1 MTTVAKVLEQVE
13 QDSPDSG
20 LFIRRIVDEDP
31 GGWIPVFE
39 EQERPGTEMFRLAC
53 LLTEE
58 RTAQALL
65 DTNWELRTNGG
76 APGFLVHYANGEK
89 EAEYQAVGAEGVI
102 PVVFHRTFA
111 GGRPDVVELA
121 EDFRLFWDLYHERR
135 DEGDRWLATDE
146 AGDPVVVAERGPGR
160 FRIRKSFLCR
170 YQAARQ
176 LHLIVQFN
184 IVLEGGEELRVTAES
199 GAVEAGDDM
208 SCIGYGAAKWI
219 GEDGK
224 FVAHCIGKRLTP
236 PPPVEQCGVW
246 PYEPARSYEN
256 FIIGTNDVGNAIE
269 FTCDSDALANYFGA
283 NPQAPHFLTPVFF
296 KRAVLEKYY
305 AEPDRYRVTDGYL
318 DASPLWGLSMDN
330 ALGEHVAVFLGDLSR
345 IPDREQ
351 VYWKSFNVAPQGEI
365 SDVAVRRSLLG
376 EFADADRIEFRFSR
390 AYTAANSAWTL
401 RFGWPL
407 FKDLHLG
414 DEHVAHALHVPT
426 NRGYAAFDTQLI
438 SLAKLVVDCLNEE
451 DLGTNLTSRVKGE
464 KGIAKL
470 ERFAQEQGLSAS
482 VNPLCAILRQVQGA
496 RNRSSAHRKG
506 NDFDEVLLLDGASDL
521 PTLFETMLISLA
533 EAFEA
538 LSSGQL
544 VGPAGPDHDA
554 VTGEQQ

>member
-1 MTTVAKVLEQVE
+1 MTTVAEILEQVE

-20 LFIRRIVDEDP
+20 LFIRRIIDEDP
-31 GGWIPVFE
+31 GDWIPVLE

-58 RTAQALL
+58 RIARALR
-65 DTNWELRTNGG
+65 DTNWELHTNGG
-76 APGFLVHYANGEK
+76 APGFMVHYGNGEK
-89 EAEYQAVGAEGVI
+89 QAEYQTVAAEGVI

-111 GGRPDVVELA
+111 GGRPDVIELA
-121 EDFRLFWDLYHERR
+121 EDFRLFWGLYHERR

-146 AGDPVVVAERGPGR
+146 AGDPVVVAEQSPGR
-160 FRIRKSFLCR
+160 FRIRKSFLRR

-176 LHLIVQFN
+176 LHLSVQFN
-184 IVLEGGEELRVTAES
+184 IDLEGGGELRATAES
-199 GAVEAGDDM
+199 GAVEAGDEM

-224 FVAHCIGKRLTP
+224 FGARCIGKRLTP

-246 PYEPARSYEN
+246 PFEPARSYES
-256 FIIGTNDVGNAIE
+256 FIIGIDDVGNSIE
-269 FTCDSDALANYFGA
+269 FTCDSGTLGNYFGA

-305 AEPDRYRVTDGYL
+305 AEPNRYRVTDGYL
-318 DASPLWGLSMDN
+318 DASPLWGLPIDN

-345 IPDREQ
+345 IPDHEQ
-351 VYWKSFNVAPQGEI
+351 VYWKSFNVAPEEKM
-365 SDVAVRRSLLG
+365 SDVAIRRSLLG
-376 EFADADRIEFRFSR
+376 EFANANRIEFRFSR
-390 AYTAANSAWTL
+390 AYTAANSAWNL

-407 FKDLHLG
+407 FKDLHPG

-426 NRGYAAFDTQLI
+426 NPGYAAFDTQLI
-438 SLAKLVVDCLNEE
+438 SLAKLVVESLNEE
-451 DLGTNLTSRVKGE
+451 DLGTSLTSRVKGE

-482 VNPLCAILRQVQGA
+482 VDPLCAILRQVQGA
-496 RNRSSAHRKG
+496 RDRSSAHRKR
-506 NDFDEVLLLDGASDL
+506 NDFDESLLLDGAPDL
-521 PTLFETMLISLA
+521 PALFETTLTSLA
-533 EAFEA
+533 EAFER
-538 LSSGQL
+538 LSSGEPIAPSDP
-544 VGPAGPDHDA
+544 GHEA
-554 VTGEQQ
+554 VTKE